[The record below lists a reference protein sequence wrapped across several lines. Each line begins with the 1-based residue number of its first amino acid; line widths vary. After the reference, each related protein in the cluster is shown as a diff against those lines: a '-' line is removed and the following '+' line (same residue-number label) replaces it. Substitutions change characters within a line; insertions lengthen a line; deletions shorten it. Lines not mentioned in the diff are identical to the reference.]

1 MIFKGQD
8 LKKTSLNYLKYI
20 ASQKNL
26 GLEGDE
32 LIKFCKLEIK
42 KRTIAIK
49 NH

>member
-32 LIKFCKLEIK
+32 LINFCKLEIK
-42 KRTIAIK
+42 SRTIAIK

>member
-8 LKKTSLNYLKYI
+8 LKKSSLNYLKYI

-42 KRTIAIK
+42 QRLKSAL
-49 NH
+49 

>member
-26 GLEGDE
+26 GLKGNK
-32 LIKFCKLEIK
+32 LINFCELEIK
-42 KRTIAIK
+42 RRTIAIK